1 MKKVPF
7 YALSIYIVS
16 LLLSII
22 GFFIDSDVV
31 VNSLPHQ
38 VFEIL
43 MLSVIIFGL
52 FSVVFFGIYYTSQ
65 FLKNKLR

>member
-52 FSVVFFGIYYTSQ
+52 FSVVFFGIYYTSK

>member
-22 GFFIDSDVV
+22 GFSIDSDVV

-52 FSVVFFGIYYTSQ
+52 FSVVFFWNLLYIQ
-65 FLKNKLR
+65 IFEK